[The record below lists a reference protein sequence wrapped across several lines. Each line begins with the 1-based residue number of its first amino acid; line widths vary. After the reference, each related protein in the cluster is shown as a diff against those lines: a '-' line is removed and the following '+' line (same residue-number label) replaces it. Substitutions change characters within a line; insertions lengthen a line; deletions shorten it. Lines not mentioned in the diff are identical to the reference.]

1 MPVEPK
7 RCTIAGRHVLSLEL
21 FYDEIARQLDFP
33 AYFGRNLDALYDV
46 LSTDLEGPLE
56 MIWEDASV
64 SQTGMGKD
72 FLRLREVLEQVASER
87 DDFVI
92 VFA

>member
-56 MIWEDASV
+56 MVWEDASV
-64 SQTGMGKD
+64 SQTRMGKD

>member
-1 MPVEPK
+1 MPVEPR

-21 FYDEIARQLDFP
+21 FYNEIMRHLDFP
-33 AYFGRNLDALYDV
+33 AYFGRNLDALYDF

-56 MIWEDASV
+56 MVWQDSLV
-64 SQTGMGKD
+64 SLTAMGDD
-72 FLRLREVLEQVASER
+72 FQRVREVLESVASER